1 MGDKVAP
8 VADAIELRGIRVLGT
23 HGVLP
28 EERTR
33 AQPFEVDVDLET
45 DLSEA
50 GIRDALESTV
60 DYGEALRIVRAAF
73 GPPSAQLLEHL
84 AGRMASSLLAAFPTV
99 SAVVVAVRKLRPP
112 VPADVESAG
121 VRIRR
126 QRG

>member
-1 MGDKVAP
+1 MGDAVAP
-8 VADAIELRGIRVLGT
+8 AADVIELRGIRLLGT

-28 EERTR
+28 EERSR

-50 GIRDALESTV
+50 GKSDSLASTV
-60 DYGEALRIVRAAF
+60 DYGEALRIVQAAL

-84 AGRMASSLLAAFPTV
+84 AARVASSLLEAFPSV
-99 SAVVVAVRKLRPP
+99 SAVVVLVRKLRPP
-112 VPADVESAG
+112 VPVDAASAG

>member
-1 MGDKVAP
+1 MGGHDSA
-8 VADAIELRGIRVLGT
+8 VADVIELRGIRVLGT

-28 EERTR
+28 EERAR

-50 GIRDALESTV
+50 GGRDALELTV
-60 DYGEALRIVRAAF
+60 DYGEALRVVQAAL
-73 GPPSAQLLEHL
+73 GPPSARLLEHL
-84 AGRMASSLLAAFPTV
+84 ASRMASELLVAFPTV

-112 VPADVESAG
+112 VPVDAESAG

-126 QRG
+126 HRG